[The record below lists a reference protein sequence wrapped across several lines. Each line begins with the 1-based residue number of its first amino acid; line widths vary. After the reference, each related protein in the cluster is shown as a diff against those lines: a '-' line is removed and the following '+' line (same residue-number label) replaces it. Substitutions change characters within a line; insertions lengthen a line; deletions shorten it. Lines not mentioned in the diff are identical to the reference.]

1 MIWLFWRRFR
11 PKSAILATFA
21 MFVFLG
27 TSKFEI
33 YMKKQSR
40 IRRETVVLGGCVGD
54 LSADCTIIQVPA
66 KLLLL
71 ESRFVS
77 RAIHDVSRVRI
88 KVF

>member
-33 YMKKQSR
+33 YMKKWCGNR
-40 IRRETVVLGGCVGD
+40 LEMVLLGGGGRERP
-54 LSADCTIIQVPA
+54 LWLPLYFQFFEIYRSAKNEQA
-66 KLLLL
+66 
-71 ESRFVS
+71 F
-77 RAIHDVSRVRI
+77 
-88 KVF
+88 